1 MARKIDIKESG
12 FIESL
17 GDQNDAGEDLEVRWQ
32 QLTAK
37 RNAALALSPQLEEW
51 FGKEFPPSFES

>member
-12 FIESL
+12 FIDGLE
-17 GDQNDAGEDLEVRWQ
+17 GQNNASEDLEVRWQ

-37 RNAALALSPQLEEW
+37 RNTALALSPQLEEW
-51 FGKEFPPSFES
+51 FGKEFPPRFES